1 MREHLRQRHTRDE
14 RCHKVLCL
22 TYCLEACAQKNVRK
36 TLAMGFC
43 SGDTSNFKIKQGKK
57 IKKEMRKKISLNKMG
72 CYRPAFGN
80 ELCQGIEMSSLS
92 QPEPEGM
99 LHWLARTMRGCC
111 FLGILLC
118 FIVLL
123 HFRKLIS

>member
-57 IKKEMRKKISLNKMG
+57 IKKEMRKKLVSIKWG
-72 CYRPAFGN
+72 AIG
-80 ELCQGIEMSSLS
+80 
-92 QPEPEGM
+92 QPLGM
-99 LHWLARTMRGCC
+99 NYVRG
-111 FLGILLC
+111 
-118 FIVLL
+118 
-123 HFRKLIS
+123 